1 MSFHGARVLSFES
14 RRATEMGELI
24 RLNGGDPFVAPAL
37 VEVPLEDN
45 EAAFAF
51 SQRLYAGEFDMMIF
65 LTGVGAR
72 LLSRVLAT
80 REPVERFVEALRK
93 VTVVAR
99 GPKPVAVMREWAVPV
114 TVAAPEPN
122 TWREVLAALEGR
134 PEKSVAVQE
143 YGRANRELIEGLTA
157 QGRTVSSV
165 AVYQWQMPADTTL
178 LAEALTRLLTNKVD
192 AALFTTSVQ
201 VEHLAAI
208 RRRARPARCR
218 PRGLVAHLHRLDWS
232 HMHGDAEAARSD
244 AGHGTEPS
252 KDRHSGAGIVEG
264 LLCSERKVGR
274 KWLSRLR
281 SLASPAAK
289 LAWDPPAMLVAPVT
303 APPQP
308 P

>member
-201 VEHLAAI
+201 VEHLLQFAEERGQRDAALAALSHTFI
-208 RRRARPARCR
+208 ASIGPTCTETLKQHGLTPAMEPSHPKIGILARESSKAF
-218 PRGLVAHLHRLDWS
+218 S
-232 HMHGDAEAARSD
+232 ARS
-244 AGHGTEPS
+244 A
-252 KDRHSGAGIVEG
+252 R
-264 LLCSERKVGR
+264 
-274 KWLSRLR
+274 
-281 SLASPAAK
+281 
-289 LAWDPPAMLVAPVT
+289 
-303 APPQP
+303 
-308 P
+308 